1 VNDITV
7 PCKGNAGLD
16 SRLKVVERVAKRS
29 SQCSANTF
37 LHEAPN
43 KIVAIHD
50 LRQFSYTHIH
60 LKNMINIM
68 CLLIVVLP
76 EPKAL

>member
-1 VNDITV
+1 MNDITV

-16 SRLKVVERVAKRS
+16 SRLKVVERIAKRS
-29 SQCSANTF
+29 SQRRTNTF

-50 LRQFSYTHIH
+50 LWQFPYAHIH
-60 LKNMINIM
+60 LKKMINIM
-68 CLLIVVLP
+68 C
-76 EPKAL
+76 